1 MSSAK
6 LWKTKILQIAQ
17 SLLIF
22 ILITGWIFSGWPQ
35 IFNFPPKIQVA
46 QAVDIT
52 VDTGDTAP
60 IAGHNAPR
68 SLVWTSASDGYFFYI
83 DSDNDF
89 KYAKTID
96 GGQNWTAA
104 VAEIDTDTTIT
115 ALAFDVWYDK
125 WTPGD
130 SGTKIHIWW
139 AEIDLD
145 DINYRALDT
154 SNDSFGNKI
163 QVFAGATGVSA
174 RANFVS
180 GTKARGGNLYA
191 VGTIDAAAE
200 CEFARSTDGG
210 ATWDATRASP
220 QEVCG
225 DQGMLFPGNETDTQ
239 DIWMLYDDI
248 DANALTLKTNDDSAN
263 SWSES
268 SAIATVVENTTLG
281 TGEYPFYASI
291 RQSDGHLI
299 AATHSAL
306 DLSTTDFQIW
316 DINGAASITE
326 KTAITTNI
334 DDNYY
339 SSVFIDQNTDDI
351 YVSYAGKRDGSE
363 TLGTT
368 VGIYYTKSTDGGT
381 SWTAGDTAY
390 SESTGNYRQN
400 WAGMM
405 GNRFGVVWRNDATEG
420 LLFNY
425 VNSLDLTPVSLTF
438 TVDTGSVSFV
448 SAVTPGTPV
457 STSSV
462 LTVNTNNAAGYNI
475 TINRASTTPTL
486 FIFVDNAT
494 TTVADTPSGNNWTAP
509 AATTTAGPSAIWTSG
524 TTKGL
529 GFRVKQTG
537 TVSNIYSTAWWGT
550 SDAAANAL
558 YSGISTSTP
567 FSAQKIADT
576 TLGSGTN
583 ENTTMEYRIDVDLN
597 QRSGTYISS
606 PVTYTAT
613 VNL

>member
-1 MSSAK
+1 MDGFV
-6 LWKTKILQIAQ
+6 KIWAVFLTAFMV
-17 SLLIF
+17 LVWTF
-22 ILITGWIFSGWPQ
+22 IGWPQ
-35 IFNFPPKIQVA
+35 IWNSPRIPPRVNVA
-46 QAVDIT
+46 QAADVTI
-52 VDTGDTAP
+52 DTGDTTP

-68 SLVWTSASDGYFFYI
+68 ALVWASSTTGYFFYI

-96 GGQNWTAA
+96 GGQNWSAA

-115 ALAFDVWYDK
+115 ALVFDVWYDQ

-130 SGTKIHIWW
+130 SGTTIHIWW
-139 AEIDLD
+139 AQIDVD
-145 DINYRALDT
+145 DIQYRALNT
-154 SNDSFGNKI
+154 SNDSLGTLR
-163 QVFAGATGVSA
+163 QVFSATDAASA
-174 RANFVS
+174 RGNFVS

-191 VGTIDAAAE
+191 VGTIDAATV
-200 CEFARSTDGG
+200 CEFGRSTDGG
-210 ATWDATRASP
+210 TTWDVTRASP

-225 DQGMLFPGNETDTQ
+225 DQGFLFPANLADSN

-248 DANALTLKTNDDSAN
+248 STDLLTLKTNDDSAN

-268 SAIATVVENTTLG
+268 ATIVASVENTTLG
-281 TGEYPFYASI
+281 TGEYPFSGSI
-291 RQSDGHLI
+291 RHSDGHLI
-299 AATHSAL
+299 AATHSAF

-316 DINGAASITE
+316 DITNESTITQ
-326 KTAITTNI
+326 KTAITTDK

-368 VGIYYTKSTDGGT
+368 VGIYYTKSTDGGVN
-381 SWTAGDTAY
+381 WTAGDTAY

-420 LLFNY
+420 LLFNF

-438 TVDTGSVSFV
+438 TVDTGNVSFV
-448 SAVTPGTPV
+448 STITPGTPV

-462 LTVNTNNAAGYNI
+462 LTVNTNSSSGYNI

-486 FIFVDNAT
+486 FLSGFTIS
-494 TTVADTPSGNNWTAP
+494 DTPNNNNWTASGSG
-509 AATTTAGPSAIWTSG
+509 AATTTTGPSAVWTSG

-537 TVSNIYSTAWWGT
+537 TNSGVYHSTWWGADDT
-550 SDAAANAL
+550 SANAL
-558 YSGISTSTP
+558 YSGISTSTAAQV
-567 FSAQKIADT
+567 FSRNNV
-576 TLGSGTN
+576 GTAAN
-583 ENTTMEYRIDVDLN
+583 ENIIVEYKLDVSN
-597 QRSGTYISS
+597 TQAAGNYNSS
-606 PVTYTAT
+606 PITFTAT
-613 VNL
+613 AN

>member
-1 MSSAK
+1 M
-6 LWKTKILQIAQ
+6 
-17 SLLIF
+17 
-22 ILITGWIFSGWPQ
+22 
-35 IFNFPPKIQVA
+35 
-46 QAVDIT
+46 
-52 VDTGDTAP
+52 
-60 IAGHNAPR
+60 
-68 SLVWTSASDGYFFYI
+68 
-83 DSDNDF
+83 
-89 KYAKTID
+89 
-96 GGQNWTAA
+96 
-104 VAEIDTDTTIT
+104 AEIDTDTTIT
-115 ALAFDVWYDK
+115 ALVFDVWYDK

-130 SGTKIHIWW
+130 TGTKIHIWW
-139 AEIDLD
+139 IEIDID

-154 SNDSFGNKI
+154 SNDSFGSKI
-163 QVFAGATGVSA
+163 QVFAGGTAASN

-210 ATWDATRASP
+210 ATWDATRVTP
-220 QEVCG
+220 QEACG
-225 DQGMLFPGNETDTQ
+225 DQGILFPANLADAN

-248 DANALTLKTNDDSAN
+248 SVELITLKTNDDSAD
-263 SWSES
+263 SWAES
-268 SAIATVVENTTLG
+268 ATTIPFTDETTLG
-281 TGEYPFYASI
+281 TGEGGYSGSI
-291 RQSDGHLI
+291 RHSDGHLI
-299 AATHSAL
+299 AATHSQIDNAA
-306 DLSTTDFQIW
+306 TDFQIW
-316 DINGAASITE
+316 DITDGSTITQ

-420 LLFNY
+420 LLFNF

-438 TVDTGSVSFV
+438 TVDTGNVSFV
-448 SAVTPGTPV
+448 STITPGTPV

-462 LTVNTNNAAGYNI
+462 LTVNTNSSSGYNI

-486 FIFVDNAT
+486 FLSGFTIS
-494 TTVADTPSGNNWTAP
+494 DTPNNNNWTASGSG
-509 AATTTAGPSAIWTSG
+509 AATTTTGPSAVWTSG

-537 TVSNIYSTAWWGT
+537 TNSGVYHSTWWGT
-550 SDAAANAL
+550 DDTSANAL
-558 YSGISTSTP
+558 YSGISTSTAAQV
-567 FSAQKIADT
+567 FSRNNV
-576 TLGSGTN
+576 GTAAN
-583 ENTTMEYRIDVDLN
+583 ENIIVEYKLDVSN
-597 QRSGTYISS
+597 TQAAGNYNSS
-606 PVTYTAT
+606 PITFTAT
-613 VNL
+613 AN

>member
-1 MSSAK
+1 MNIKNIS
-6 LWKTKILQIAQ
+6 KILKYF
-17 SLLIF
+17 LVF
-22 ILITGWIFSGWPQ
+22 VLITGWIFSGWPQ
-35 IFNFPPKIQVA
+35 IWQNPPFPPKIQEA
-46 QAVDIT
+46 QAADIT

-68 SLVWTSASDGYFFYI
+68 ALVWTSASVGYFFYI

-89 KYAKTID
+89 KYARTID
-96 GGQNWTAA
+96 GGQNWSAA

-115 ALAFDVWYDK
+115 ALVFDVWYDK

-130 SGTKIHIWW
+130 TGTKIHIWW
-139 AEIDLD
+139 IEIDID

-154 SNDSFGNKI
+154 SNDSFGSKI
-163 QVFAGATGVSA
+163 QVFAGGTAASN

-263 SWSES
+263 SWAES
-268 SAIATVVENTTLG
+268 ATTIPFTDETTLG
-281 TGEYPFYASI
+281 TGEGGYSGSI
-291 RQSDGHLI
+291 RHSDGHLI
-299 AATHSAL
+299 AATHSQIDNAA
-306 DLSTTDFQIW
+306 TDFQIW
-316 DINGAASITE
+316 DITDGSTITQ

-368 VGIYYTKSTDGGT
+368 VGIYYTKSTDGGVN
-381 SWTAGDTAY
+381 WTAGDTAY

-420 LLFNY
+420 LLFNF

-438 TVDTGSVSFV
+438 TVDTGNVSFV
-448 SAVTPGTPV
+448 STITPGTPV

-462 LTVNTNNAAGYNI
+462 LTVNTNSSSGYNI

-486 FIFVDNAT
+486 FLSGFTIS
-494 TTVADTPSGNNWTAP
+494 DTPNNNNWTASGSG
-509 AATTTAGPSAIWTSG
+509 AATTTTGPSAVWTSG

-537 TVSNIYSTAWWGT
+537 TNSGVYHSTWWGADDT
-550 SDAAANAL
+550 SANAL
-558 YSGISTSTP
+558 YSGISTSTAAQV
-567 FSAQKIADT
+567 FSRNNV
-576 TLGSGTN
+576 GTAAN
-583 ENTTMEYRIDVDLN
+583 ENIIVEYKLDVSN
-597 QRSGTYISS
+597 TQAAGNYNSS
-606 PVTYTAT
+606 PITFTAT
-613 VNL
+613 AN